1 MSVVG
6 FDEDQS
12 GLQVIMAEGLRPF
25 SGYLVVPL
33 MQAMSRKCLTWARD
47 LEPCCR
53 TYNRGSRA
61 VSYSISVH
69 NEFVTLLSRRECTR
83 DPLQVKP
90 ADVREYRR
98 IEHFECRR

>member
-33 MQAMSRKCLTWARD
+33 MQAMSGKCLTWARD

-53 TYNRGSRA
+53 TAIGVIRLFPIAFLYTMGS
-61 VSYSISVH
+61 
-69 NEFVTLLSRRECTR
+69 
-83 DPLQVKP
+83 
-90 ADVREYRR
+90 
-98 IEHFECRR
+98 